1 MKVGK
6 IMDMM
11 IMTIGNKK
19 NIILIVVLS
28 LVISFGLQCLHGCNE
43 EEMIRTY
50 SGSPR
55 FSILQE
61 EYLMKTFVDT
71 DTGVEYLYY
80 NGAVTVLYNHDGSI
94 KIAEGYFD

>member
-1 MKVGK
+1 M
-6 IMDMM
+6 MDMM
-11 IMTIGNKK
+11 TMTIGDKK
-19 NIILIVVLS
+19 NIILVIVLS
-28 LVISFGLQCLHGCNE
+28 LIISFGLQCLHGCSE

-71 DTGVEYLYY
+71 ETGVEYLYY

>member
-1 MKVGK
+1 M
-6 IMDMM
+6 MDMM
-11 IMTIGNKK
+11 IMTIGDKK

-28 LVISFGLQCLHGCNE
+28 LIISFGLQCLHGCSE
-43 EEMIRTY
+43 EEVIRTY
-50 SGSPR
+50 SGSSR

-71 DTGVEYLYY
+71 ETGVEYLYY

>member
-6 IMDMM
+6 KTGMM
-11 IMTIGNKK
+11 TMTIGNKRSV
-19 NIILIVVLS
+19 ILIVILS
-28 LVISFGLQCLHGCNE
+28 LVVSFGLQCLHGCTE
-43 EEMIRTY
+43 EEMIRTC

-71 DTGVEYLYY
+71 ETGVEYLYY

>member
-1 MKVGK
+1 
-6 IMDMM
+6 MDMM
-11 IMTIGNKK
+11 TMTIGDKK

-28 LVISFGLQCLHGCNE
+28 LIISFGLQCLHGCIE
-43 EEMIRTY
+43 EEVIRTY
-50 SGSPR
+50 SGSSR
-55 FSILQE
+55 FFILQE

-71 DTGVEYLYY
+71 ETGVEYLYY

>member
-1 MKVGK
+1 M
-6 IMDMM
+6 MDMM
-11 IMTIGNKK
+11 TMTIGDKK

-28 LVISFGLQCLHGCNE
+28 LVISFGLQCLYGCSE
-43 EEMIRTY
+43 EEVIRTY
-50 SGSPR
+50 SGLPR

-71 DTGVEYLYY
+71 ETGVEYLYY